1 MGPGEAA
8 RAESLKTA
16 ALPQQKEH
24 GAAKLDMGESSIRF
38 KKIDDI
44 PHALLGELASKMSV
58 QAGIALY
65 EAQIKRG

>member
-1 MGPGEAA
+1 MGLYASPDLMDRLVKAWPEQA
-8 RAESLKTA
+8 
-16 ALPQQKEH
+16 P
-24 GAAKLDMGESSIRF
+24 

-58 QAGIALY
+58 QAWIALY